1 MLELSLNGEA
11 LNLPLGSVLADA
23 IDAGEFQGE
32 KIAAAINGEFVPR
45 SAYASTELQ
54 DRDSIDI
61 VKPVG
66 GG

>member
-1 MLELSLNGEA
+1 LLELSLNGQS
-11 LNLPLGSVLADA
+11 LSLPAGSVLADA
-23 IDAGEFQGE
+23 LEASEFQGE

-45 SAYASTELQ
+45 SAYANTELK
-54 DRDSIDI
+54 DRDTIDI